1 MARYKLTFL
10 GKSIITCFILAFIL
24 IGAKFNNALEKQDS
38 KSQDDMTSAQEVNDI
53 GHEDVSVPKDI
64 DKPKDVLIK
73 DTLLQTK
80 MITYFEPDSAVIAQK
95 EYQQIDDWIDVI
107 ENSEDY
113 MIYLEGNCA
122 TLSAEGDTKLANILS
137 LERARAVA
145 EYLKYRNIDMNRIT
159 IIGNG
164 ARNPLG
170 ENSTEKGRVL
180 NRRVDAYLK
189 KSK

>member
-80 MITYFEPDSAVIAQK
+80 MITYFEPDSAVISQK

-122 TLSAEGDTKLANILS
+122 TLSAEGDTKLAN
-137 LERARAVA
+137 
-145 EYLKYRNIDMNRIT
+145 
-159 IIGNG
+159 
-164 ARNPLG
+164 
-170 ENSTEKGRVL
+170 
-180 NRRVDAYLK
+180 
-189 KSK
+189 

>member
-1 MARYKLTFL
+1 MVRYKLTFL

-38 KSQDDMTSAQEVNDI
+38 KSQDGMTSAQEVNDI

-73 DTLLQTK
+73 DTSLQTK